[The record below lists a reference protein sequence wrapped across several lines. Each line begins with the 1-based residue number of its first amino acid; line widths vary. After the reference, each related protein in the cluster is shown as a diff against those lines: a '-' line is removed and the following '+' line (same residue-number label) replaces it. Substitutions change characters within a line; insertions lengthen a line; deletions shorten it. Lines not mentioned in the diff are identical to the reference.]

1 VRDIIVIGAG
11 PAGSVTADHLAR
23 AGHDVLILE
32 EHSSVGLPVHCTGL
46 LGDEAFAQFTLPR
59 DLIFARAEAARF
71 WGAGGQSVQVE
82 SGGVRA
88 SIIDRGGLDA
98 FLARRAE
105 SSGAELRRDAR
116 VEAVDVSARCV
127 QVRVRGVERALEA
140 RAVVVACGANYR
152 FHKPLGLGM
161 PESFLQS
168 AQTEIDFPE
177 RPAIEVRFGRTVA
190 PGGFAWLVPFKTGG
204 SHRARIGLMS
214 ESRAR
219 ERFSSLLRALL
230 PDAASCGEPAQEAC
244 VEPRLKM
251 LPLAPISRTF
261 GDRVLAVGDA
271 AGLVKPTTGGGIYY
285 GMLSGSM
292 AAEALDDSLR
302 RDRLEAR
309 SLAAYERS
317 WRKQLGPEIRTGLR
331 FRKIMARLSD
341 DSIDALIDLA
351 TVNGVVPLLQ
361 KTASFNWHRKAAM
374 ALLGHPA
381 FRHIALKSWTRG
393 ARP

>member
-1 VRDIIVIGAG
+1 
-11 PAGSVTADHLAR
+11 
-23 AGHDVLILE
+23 
-32 EHSSVGLPVHCTGL
+32 
-46 LGDEAFAQFTLPR
+46 
-59 DLIFARAEAARF
+59 
-71 WGAGGQSVQVE
+71 
-82 SGGVRA
+82 
-88 SIIDRGGLDA
+88 
-98 FLARRAE
+98 
-105 SSGAELRRDAR
+105 
-116 VEAVDVSARCV
+116 VEAVDVSAGC
-127 QVRVRGVERALEA
+127 VRVRVRADDQPIEA

-168 AQTEIDFPE
+168 AQAEVDFPE

-190 PGGFAWLVPFKTGG
+190 PAGFAWLVPFKIGDN
-204 SHRARIGLMS
+204 HRARIGLMS

-219 ERFSSLLRALL
+219 ERFSSLLGALR
-230 PDAASCGEPAQEAC
+230 PAAASCEAAPDVC

-285 GMLSGSM
+285 GMLSGMM
-292 AAEALDDSLR
+292 AAETLDQSLR
-302 RDRLEAR
+302 RDRLDAR
-309 SLAAYERS
+309 SLAAYDRA
-317 WRKQLGPEIRTGLR
+317 WRRQLGSEIRAGLR
-331 FRKIMARLSD
+331 FRKIMARLGD

-351 TVNGVVPLLQ
+351 NVNGVVPLLQ

-381 FRHIALKSWTRG
+381 FRQIALKSWTRG